1 MICAGVL
8 SVNLLTSGEAHHW
21 LWKEILVDPARILR
35 SDQPVKQ
42 ESVQDIRVALGEPL
56 TSWGGE
62 TEAKKSDQ
70 GRTSSKELGETAI
83 EIVVY
88 TESVQLTE
96 LCRKKRLT
104 FVHKT
109 ARKTVAV

>member
-1 MICAGVL
+1 M
-8 SVNLLTSGEAHHW
+8 
-21 LWKEILVDPARILR
+21 DPARILR

-70 GRTSSKELGETAI
+70 ERTSSKELGETAI

-88 TESVQLTE
+88 IETVCLQNCVE
-96 LCRKKRLT
+96 KRS
-104 FVHKT
+104 
-109 ARKTVAV
+109 